1 MQNPWNQILGIDFH
15 CWADVLRSLYF
26 LKCSWVTVWGL
37 KDVGKLFCERKLCRF
52 CERELLPHCFLMRSK
67 EIFFPWWE
75 AREREGGEERE
86 REEREK
92 KSFLFNQWIILRE
105 KNVWS
110 CYNNCYSA
118 LLFERAIVAA
128 LKKNLEFRE
137 AIGGS
142 FLCVCSPKLAAY
154 WRCSYI
160 TEQSFFFQAFWY
172 SA

>member
-1 MQNPWNQILGIDFH
+1 MRESYVDF
-15 CWADVLRSLYF
+15 V
-26 LKCSWVTVWGL
+26 
-37 KDVGKLFCERKLCRF
+37 
-52 CERELLPHCFLMRSK
+52 
-67 EIFFPWWE
+67 
-75 AREREGGEERE
+75 RERVASPLFSNEKQRDFFFFSPDEKLERE
-86 REEREK
+86 RERVGKKEKGRKEK
-92 KSFLFNQWIILRE
+92 KNHFLFNQWIILRE

>member
-1 MQNPWNQILGIDFH
+1 MRESYVDFVRERV
-15 CWADVLRSLYF
+15 ASPLFSNEKQRDF
-26 LKCSWVTVWGL
+26 FFFFP
-37 KDVGKLFCERKLCRF
+37 DEKL
-52 CERELLPHCFLMRSK
+52 ERE
-67 EIFFPWWE
+67 
-75 AREREGGEERE
+75 REREGGEERE

-110 CYNNCYSA
+110 CYSNCYSA

>member
-1 MQNPWNQILGIDFH
+1 MRESYVDFVRERV
-15 CWADVLRSLYF
+15 ASP
-26 LKCSWVTVWGL
+26 
-37 KDVGKLFCERKLCRF
+37 LFSNEKQRDF
-52 CERELLPHCFLMRSK
+52 FF
-67 EIFFPWWE
+67 FFPDE
-75 AREREGGEERE
+75 KLERE
-86 REEREK
+86 RERERVGKKEKGRKEK
-92 KSFLFNQWIILRE
+92 KNHFLFNQWIILRE